1 MIMVY
6 ISPFS
11 YVLFH
16 ISQQCFAVSV
26 YRFLLSLILSHLKI
40 KLAYYSF
47 IGASRRHETP
57 ASETKDF
64 ITHNT
69 VSSINISMFVSAS
82 LASTSHE
89 SDVQLHI

>member
-1 MIMVY
+1 MFC
-6 ISPFS
+6 SFS
-11 YVLFH
+11 VQVF
-16 ISQQCFAVSV
+16 VK
-26 YRFLLSLILSHLKI
+26 SLILPRLKI

-47 IGASRRHETP
+47 IGASRRHEMP

>member
-1 MIMVY
+1 MY
-6 ISPFS
+6 FFISLS
-11 YVLFH
+11 NVLQF
-16 ISQQCFAVSV
+16 QCTGFC
-26 YRFLLSLILSHLKI
+26 SLILSHLKI